1 MGDMEDVTYA
11 IETHGLV
18 KRFGKT
24 TALAGVDLA
33 ARAGSVL
40 GLLGPN
46 GAGKTTAVRV
56 LATLLRPDGGSATVS
71 GYDVVRDA
79 HQVRQLIGLTGQY
92 ASVDEGLSG
101 TNNLIMIGRL
111 LGLSRRDA
119 RARAAELLARFELT
133 DAAGRAAKTYSGGMR
148 RRLDLAASLVG
159 RPRVLYLDEPTTGL
173 DPHSRNEV
181 WGMIRQLVTDGTTVL
196 LTTQYLEEADQ
207 LAHDIAV
214 IDRGAVIATGTPDE
228 LKASA
233 GQQVLEVTPASR
245 GDLSAVAELLARLT
259 GASPAIGVESGQ
271 VSVQVEGG
279 RALPDIIRAFEDRSI
294 ELAEFALR
302 RASLDEVFLALT
314 GHRAEEETA
323 VESAAEAGKAG
334 AAGSAAN
341 ARELD
346 RSSR

>member
-1 MGDMEDVTYA
+1 MVGMEDATYA
-11 IETHGLV
+11 IEAHGLV

-24 TALAGVDLA
+24 TALAGVDLTV
-33 ARAGSVL
+33 RAGSVL

-46 GAGKTTAVRV
+46 GAGKTTAVRI

-111 LGLSRRDA
+111 LGLSRRAA
-119 RARAAELLARFELT
+119 RARAAELLARFELSA
-133 DAAGRAAKTYSGGMR
+133 AAGRITKTYSGGMR

-181 WGMIRQLVTDGTTVL
+181 WVMIRQLVTDGTAVL

-207 LAHDIAV
+207 LAHDVAV
-214 IDRGAVIATGTPDE
+214 IDHGKVIATGSPDE
-228 LKASA
+228 LKAATGSR
-233 GQQVLEVTPASR
+233 VLQVTPVDRGRLADVASIISER
-245 GDLSAVAELLARLT
+245 IAVT
-259 GASPAIGVESGQ
+259 PTVQTDSGV
-271 VSVQVEGG
+271 VSVQV
-279 RALPDIIRAFEDRSI
+279 
-294 ELAEFALR
+294 
-302 RASLDEVFLALT
+302 
-314 GHRAEEETA
+314 
-323 VESAAEAGKAG
+323 
-334 AAGSAAN
+334 
-341 ARELD
+341 
-346 RSSR
+346 

>member
-24 TALAGVDLA
+24 TALAGVDLT
-33 ARAGSVL
+33 ARTGSVL

-46 GAGKTTAVRV
+46 GAGKTTAVRI

-111 LGLSRRDA
+111 LGLTRQDA
-119 RARAAELLARFELT
+119 RARASELLRRFELT

-214 IDRGAVIATGTPDE
+214 IDHGAVIATGTPDE

-245 GDLSAVAELLARLT
+245 SDLSAVAELLERLT
-259 GASPAIGVESGQ
+259 GTAPTIGVESGQ

-279 RALPDIIRAFEDRSI
+279 RALPDIIRAFEGRSI

-314 GHRAEEETA
+314 GHRAEG
-323 VESAAEAGKAG
+323 ESAAGAGKAG
-334 AAGSAAN
+334 AAGPAEPRFAS
-341 ARELD
+341 RLD